1 MLNYQAIQN
10 HEFYKVL
17 EGACHNVGQFV
28 QTNAKNHPRITVGA
42 AVGVL
47 GIIFTGA
54 ANLSDGFASVTP
66 EAGRNIDKRFQ
77 QVGSSEVRI
86 VNENI
91 NFLIFDS
98 PLSQRTSY
106 CTANVGD
113 LFKVPGVLDKTFNQK
128 LYATYKNNIT
138 PEVLL
143 LSFQKKDNAD
153 PSSCANK
160 LVTVSA
166 DVVSQKTKTLNL

>member
-66 EAGRNIDKRFQ
+66 EAGRNIDRSVQ
-77 QVGSSEVRI
+77 QVGNPDLGTVVKVDDVRVVANSEDLLRFGSVLDPITPR
-86 VNENI
+86 
-91 NFLIFDS
+91 
-98 PLSQRTSY
+98 
-106 CTANVGD
+106 CTAN
-113 LFKVPGVLDKTFNQK
+113 
-128 LYATYKNNIT
+128 I
-138 PEVLL
+138 
-143 LSFQKKDNAD
+143 
-153 PSSCANK
+153 
-160 LVTVSA
+160 
-166 DVVSQKTKTLNL
+166 